1 MAIHVAVLMAMQRVE
16 VITDGGRRRRYDE
29 EEKLRLVRGAF
40 SPGVKVAEFAR
51 IEGVDAS
58 LLYRWRRQVLGA
70 ATERPRF
77 APLVVRGGDGEADA
91 GGPAAPMPPPD
102 PDPRSDPGIVEVELA
117 CGARVRVT
125 GAADP
130 AAIRAVMGALRGRR
144 R

>member
-1 MAIHVAVLMAMQRVE
+1 MALHVAVSMAMQRVE
-16 VITDGGRRRRYDE
+16 VITDGGRRRRYD

-58 LLYRWRRQVLGA
+58 LIYRWRRQHLGGTVA
-70 ATERPRF
+70 RPSF
-77 APLVVRGGDGEADA
+77 APLVVTSDA
-91 GGPAAPMPPPD
+91 GSVGTGDPAAPLPPPD
-102 PDPRSDPGIVEVELA
+102 PGPDPGIVEVELA
-117 CGARVRVT
+117 CGARLRIT

>member
-29 EEKLRLVRGAF
+29 REKLRLSRGA
-40 SPGVKVAEFAR
+40 SSAGVRVAEFAR

-58 LLYRWRRQVLGA
+58 LLYRWRRQLLGA
-70 ATERPRF
+70 AAERASF
-77 APLVVRGGDGEADA
+77 APLVVADDEPVEAGRPSA
-91 GGPAAPMPPPD
+91 SSPPPD
-102 PDPRSDPGIVEVELA
+102 PASGILEIELA
-117 CGARVRVT
+117 CARVRIT

-130 AAIRAVMGALRGRR
+130 AAIRAVVGALRGRR

>member
-1 MAIHVAVLMAMQRVE
+1 MAIQVAVLMAMQRVE

-51 IEGVDAS
+51 AEGVDAS
-58 LLYRWRRQVLGA
+58 LLYRWRRQFLSA
-70 ATERPRF
+70 AAERPSF
-77 APLVVRGGDGEADA
+77 APLVVTGDA
-91 GGPAAPMPPPD
+91 GLAEAGASAAPLPLPD
-102 PDPRSDPGIVEVELA
+102 PAPGIVEVELA
-117 CGARVRVT
+117 CGARVRIT

-130 AAIRAVMGALRGRR
+130 AAIRAAMGALRGRR

>member
-29 EEKLRLVRGAF
+29 GEKLRLVRGAF

-58 LLYRWRRQVLGA
+58 LLYRWRRQYLGGA
-70 ATERPRF
+70 VARASF
-77 APLVVRGGDGEADA
+77 APLVVTGHDGSADA
-91 GGPAAPMPPPD
+91 VSATTASPPPE
-102 PDPRSDPGIVEVELA
+102 PEPGLVEVELA

-125 GAADP
+125 GSADP

>member
-1 MAIHVAVLMAMQRVE
+1 MAIHGAVLMTMQRVE
-16 VITDGGRRRRYDE
+16 VITDGGRRRRYDG

-70 ATERPRF
+70 APERPGF
-77 APLVVRGGDGEADA
+77 APLVVAGGDGPVDA
-91 GGPAAPMPPPD
+91 GGSTAPFSPPEPE
-102 PDPRSDPGIVEVELA
+102 PGLVEVELA
-117 CGARVRVT
+117 CGARVRVR

-130 AAIRAVMGALRGRR
+130 AAIRAVMGALRGRGR
-144 R
+144 